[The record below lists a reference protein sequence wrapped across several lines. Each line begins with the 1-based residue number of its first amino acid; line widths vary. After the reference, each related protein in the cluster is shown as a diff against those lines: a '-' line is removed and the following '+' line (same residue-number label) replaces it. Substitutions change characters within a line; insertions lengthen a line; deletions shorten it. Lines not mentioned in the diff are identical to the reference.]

1 MKIKSISWRR
11 ILIGV
16 YLFSFLSSFIAPVI
30 IIDEGLLHKDI
41 LLLYMVPV
49 YLMSWSLIAE
59 LLYMSAAQLYDL
71 KKKAIGS
78 LLIGALVTEES
89 VSGKRKW
96 QWRVASVP
104 LCLLSYAFTIY
115 SFAVAYLYLSRTDH
129 SAFNVKEMD
138 LFTAIYFST
147 VTAATVGFGDIFP
160 VSRSARLLV
169 IIEIWLS
176 LIYVIFFFSVLSTVL
191 RKES

>member
-1 MKIKSISWRR
+1 
-11 ILIGV
+11 
-16 YLFSFLSSFIAPVI
+16 
-30 IIDEGLLHKDI
+30 
-41 LLLYMVPV
+41 
-49 YLMSWSLIAE
+49 
-59 LLYMSAAQLYDL
+59 MSAAQLYDL

-89 VSGKRKW
+89 VTGKRKRR
-96 QWRVASVP
+96 WRVASVP

-115 SFAVAYLYLSRTDH
+115 SFAVAYLYLSHTDH

-147 VTAATVGFGDIFP
+147 VTAATVGYGDIFP
-160 VSRSARLLV
+160 ISRSARLLV

-191 RKES
+191 RKEG